1 MAVYHSKVLGWLVG
15 GMFGLT
21 GLLGCQP
28 SAEEQSHA
36 TMLRLLQQV
45 QTTTAHPDN
54 FYANATRIHHFDSLL
69 QSDPGNAS
77 YRYQRALDLLRYG
90 SSVAA
95 ARELEELIRERD
107 AGQLDQSL
115 NPDEQTSLES
125 YRALSYLR
133 QGEQENC
140 IINHTAASCLF
151 PIQPAGFHQLPQG
164 SQQAIAQYTKML
176 QENPDD
182 LSARWLLNI
191 AYMTLGQYP
200 DQVPKAWLIPD
211 SSFRSDY
218 PAKPF
223 PDRAAAIGFD
233 IRGLSGGLV
242 VDDFTND
249 GYLDVMVSEW
259 GQDRPLRLLIN
270 QADGSFA
277 ETTHEANLDSLFGG
291 LNLLPADYNND
302 GWLDVLVLR
311 GAWLQDYGHHPNS
324 LLKNNGDGTFTD
336 VTQAAGLLS
345 FHPTQTATWND
356 FNGDG
361 WLDLFIGNETA
372 SATSFHHSEL
382 YISNGDGPDGHPTF
396 REVAQEAGVAVS
408 TIGTRVAP
416 MFVKGVTSGDYDND
430 GWPDLYVSTGG
441 GNNVTSNFLF
451 RNNGPDA
458 AGNPTFTDVTR
469 EAGLAQP
476 NSTFTTWF
484 WDYDNDG
491 WLDIFAAN
499 YWKADE
505 PSITSAM
512 AAEAL
517 GLPHRAA
524 TGKLY
529 RNQGNSPHGYPPDGH
544 PTFADVSD
552 STHLNRILYSMGANF
567 GDLDNDGW
575 LDMYLGTG
583 DPTLRSVVPNRAFR
597 NAEGR
602 FFQDVTTA
610 TGTGHLQKGHA
621 VSFSDLDNDGDQDLL
636 MSMGGAYQGDVFQNA
651 FFENPYQDDHRWVTL
666 RLVGTQT
673 NRSAIGTRVVLTVET
688 RGKERKIYRDVGSG
702 GSFGASALRLE
713 VGLGDADQLKE
724 VTVQWPR
731 SGTQRFPDLTMN
743 AFYEITEGNPEA
755 QPLPLERLHFTAPTS
770 PHQHHTTLAP

>member
-1 MAVYHSKVLGWLVG
+1 
-15 GMFGLT
+15 
-21 GLLGCQP
+21 
-28 SAEEQSHA
+28 
-36 TMLRLLQQV
+36 MLRLLQQV
-45 QTTTAHPDN
+45 QATTAHPNN

-69 QSDPGNAS
+69 QSDPDNLS
-77 YRYQRALDLLRYG
+77 YHYQRALDLLRYG
-90 SSVAA
+90 SSSAA
-95 ARELEELIRERD
+95 AQELEALIQARD
-107 AGQLDQSL
+107 AGQLDRHL
-115 NPDEQTSLES
+115 NPNERASLEG
-125 YRALSYLR
+125 YLALSYLR

-151 PIQPAGFHQLPQG
+151 PIQPAGFHQRPQG
-164 SQQAIAQYTKML
+164 SQQAITRYTDML
-176 QENPDD
+176 QRNPDD

-200 DQVPKAWLIPD
+200 DQVPEAWLIPD

-218 PAKPF
+218 PAKSF
-223 PDRAAAIGFD
+223 SDRAASIGFD

-249 GYLDVMVSEW
+249 GYLDIMVSEW
-259 GQDRPLRLLIN
+259 AQDRSLRLLIN
-270 QADGSFA
+270 QANGKFV
-277 ETTHEANLDSLFGG
+277 ETTSQAQLDGLFGG
-291 LNLLPADYNND
+291 LNLVQADYNND

-336 VTQAAGLLS
+336 VTEAAGLLS

-372 SATSFHHSEL
+372 SATSFHYSEL
-382 YISNGDGPDGHPTF
+382 YLNNGDGPDGYPTF
-396 REVAQEAGVAVS
+396 REVAQEAGVTVS
-408 TIGTRVAP
+408 TIGTRIAP
-416 MFVKGVTSGDYDND
+416 MFVKGVTSGDYNND

-441 GNNVTSNFLF
+441 GNNVTPNFLF
-451 RNNGPDA
+451 RNNGPNA
-458 AGNPTFTDVTR
+458 QGIPTFTDVTQ
-469 EAGLAQP
+469 EVGLAEP
-476 NSTFTTWF
+476 NSSFTTWF

-517 GLPHRAA
+517 GLPHKAA
-524 TGKLY
+524 TGRLY
-529 RNQGNSPHGYPPDGH
+529 RNQGDGPDGYPPDGH

-552 STHLNRILYSMGANF
+552 SAHLNRILYSMGANF

-651 FFENPYQDDHRWVTL
+651 FFENPYQDDHRWVAL

-673 NRSAIGTRVVLTVET
+673 NRSAIGTRVVLTIEEQ
-688 RGKERKIYRDVGSG
+688 GQERKIYRDVNSG
-702 GSFGASALRLE
+702 GSFGASTLRLE
-713 VGLGDADQLKE
+713 VGLGNADRLKE
-724 VTVQWPR
+724 VTVQWPM
-731 SGTQRFPDLTMN
+731 SGTQHFSELTMN
-743 AFYEITEGNPEA
+743 TFYEITEGKPEA
-755 QPLPLERLHFTAPTS
+755 CPLSLERLRFTHPPAS
-770 PHQHHTTLAP
+770 HEHHATLAP

>member
-1 MAVYHSKVLGWLVG
+1 MSTYHSRVFFWRFGGALGLCC
-15 GMFGLT
+15 
-21 GLLGCQP
+21 LLSCQP
-28 SAEEQSHA
+28 SAEEESHA

-45 QTTTAHPDN
+45 QTTTAHPNN
-54 FYANATRIHHFDSLL
+54 FYANATRIQHFDSLL
-69 QSDPGNAS
+69 QAEPTNAT
-77 YRYQRALDLLRYG
+77 YRYRRALDLLRNG
-90 SSVAA
+90 ASQAA
-95 ARELEELIRERD
+95 AEELEALIQARD
-107 AGQLDQSL
+107 NGQLDQYL
-115 NPDEQTSLES
+115 NLDERISLEG
-125 YRALSYLR
+125 YLALSYL
-133 QGEQENC
+133 QLGEQENC

-151 PIQPAGFHQLPQG
+151 PIQPAGFHQRPQG
-164 SQQAIAQYTKML
+164 SQQAIVHYTGLLEKDS
-176 QENPDD
+176 ND

-200 DQVPKAWLIPD
+200 DKVPEAWLIPD

-218 PAKPF
+218 PAKRF
-223 PDRAAAIGFD
+223 SDRAAAIGFD

-249 GYLDVMVSEW
+249 GYLDIMVSEW

-270 QADGSFA
+270 QADGSFV
-277 ETTHEANLDSLFGG
+277 ETTHAANLDGLYGG

-302 GWLDVLVLR
+302 GWLNVLVLR

-372 SATSFHHSEL
+372 SASSFHYSEL
-382 YISNGDGPDGHPTF
+382 YLNNGDGPDGYPTF
-396 REVAQEAGVAVS
+396 REVAQEAGVTVS
-408 TIGTRVAP
+408 TIGTRVGP
-416 MFVKGVTSGDYDND
+416 MFVKGVTSGDYNND

-441 GNNVTSNFLF
+441 GNHVASNFLF

-458 AGNPTFTDVTR
+458 QGVPTFTDVTAA
-469 EAGLAQP
+469 AGLAEP

-491 WLDIFAAN
+491 WLNIFAAN

-524 TGKLY
+524 TGRLY
-529 RNQGNSPHGYPPDGH
+529 RNQGNGPDGH
-544 PTFADVSD
+544 PTFVDVSD

-621 VSFSDLDNDGDQDLL
+621 VSFADLDNDGDQDLL

-651 FFENPYQDDHRWVTL
+651 FFENPYQDDHRWITL
-666 RLVGTQT
+666 RLVGTAS
-673 NRSAIGTRVVLTVET
+673 NRSAISTRVVLTVET
-688 RGKERKIYRDVGSG
+688 QGEERKIYRDIGSG
-702 GSFGASALRLE
+702 GSFGASTLRLE
-713 VGLGDADQLKE
+713 VGLGDADRLKE
-724 VTVQWPR
+724 VNVQWQV
-731 SGTQRFPDLTMN
+731 SGAQHFSGLAMN
-743 AFYEITEGNPEA
+743 TFYEIIEGNPEA
-755 QPLPLERLHFTAPTS
+755 HPLPLERLHFTAPPS
-770 PHQHHTTLAP
+770 SHEHHATLAP

>member
-1 MAVYHSKVLGWLVG
+1 MNYRNKVLLGWLVG
-15 GMFGLT
+15 GACGLG

-54 FYANATRIHHFDSLL
+54 FYANATRIHHFDSLR
-69 QSDPGNAS
+69 QSDPGNAT

-90 SSVAA
+90 SSQAA
-95 ARELEELIRERD
+95 AEELKALIQARD
-107 AGQLDQSL
+107 AGRLDRYL
-115 NPDEQTSLES
+115 NPNERESLEG
-125 YRALSYLR
+125 YLALSYLR

-140 IINHTAASCLF
+140 IINHTSASCLF
-151 PIQPAGFHQLPQG
+151 PIQPAGFHQQPQG
-164 SQQAIAQYTKML
+164 SQQAIDRYTQML
-176 QENPDD
+176 EVNPDD

-200 DQVPKAWLIPD
+200 DQVPEAWLIPD

-218 PAKPF
+218 PAKRF
-223 PDRAAAIGFD
+223 PDRAASIGFD
-233 IRGLSGGLV
+233 MRGLSGGLV

-249 GYLDVMVSEW
+249 GYLDIMVSEW
-259 GQDRPLRLLIN
+259 GQDRPLRLLTN
-270 QADGSFA
+270 QSDGTFV
-277 ETTHEANLDSLFGG
+277 ETSSQANLDGLYGG

-324 LLKNNGDGTFTD
+324 LLQNNGDGTFTD

-372 SATSFHHSEL
+372 SATSFHPSEL
-382 YISNGDGPDGHPTF
+382 YISNGNGPDGHPTF

-441 GNNVTSNFLF
+441 GNNVTANFLF

-458 AGNPTFTDVTR
+458 TGNPAFTDVTVA
-469 EAGLAQP
+469 AGLAEP

-499 YWKADE
+499 YWKGDE

-517 GLPHRAA
+517 GLPHHAA
-524 TGKLY
+524 TGRLY
-529 RNQGNSPHGYPPDGH
+529 RNQGNGV
-544 PTFADVSD
+544 FADVSD
-552 STHLNRILYSMGANF
+552 TTHLNRILYSMGANF

-597 NAEGR
+597 NAEGQY
-602 FFQDVTTA
+602 FQDVTTA

-651 FFENPYQDDHRWVTL
+651 FFENPYQDDHHWITL
-666 RLVGTQT
+666 RLVGTQS

-688 RGKERKIYRDVGSG
+688 QGQERKICRDVGSG

-713 VGLGDADQLKE
+713 VGLGNADRLRE
-724 VTVQWPR
+724 VAVQWQV
-731 SGTQRFPDLTMN
+731 SGTQWFRDLAVNT
-743 AFYEITEGNPEA
+743 FYEITEGDPEA
-755 QPLPLERLHFTAPTS
+755 RPLSLERLHFSTPAS
-770 PHQHHTTLAP
+770 PHEHHATLVP